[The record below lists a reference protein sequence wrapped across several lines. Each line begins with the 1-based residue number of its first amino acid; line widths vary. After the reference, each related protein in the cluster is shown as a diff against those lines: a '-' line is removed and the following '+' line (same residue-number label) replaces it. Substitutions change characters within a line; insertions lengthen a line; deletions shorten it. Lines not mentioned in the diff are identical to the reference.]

1 MNVLFMP
8 FCPSKRTIAYAA
20 PAAIPPQSPANEPLK
35 SDRSSVGLTIR
46 RDPANAVST
55 ASPCTGLSFSFSRS
69 QENTIVKNGDI
80 LLSIDASESTVRRDL
95 LELDRLGKLNRVHG
109 GATLTDRQ
117 FVLNE
122 ADIEEKIRKNVN
134 EKKAIAEFAAMQIQD
149 GDFVY
154 LDAGTTTLL
163 MIDFITARDAQF
175 VTNGIVH
182 ARNLAARGLR
192 THVLGGELKSS
203 TEAVVGAEA
212 VQALQNYNFSKAFL
226 GTNGIHPKFGY
237 TTPDSDE
244 ALLKTAA
251 MERSFVKYIVSDYS
265 KFGKVTTVTFAQLDE
280 AAIITDQVPPQ
291 LYLDSTV
298 VKAVGNKTLGPGI
311 PLEEDSQ

>member
-1 MNVLFMP
+1 MSRLAEER
-8 FCPSKRTIAYAA
+8 KAQILQ
-20 PAAIPPQSPANEPLK
+20 ILNEEGVV
-35 SDRSSVGLTIR
+35 SVNELR
-46 RDPANAVST
+46 ER
-55 ASPCTGLSFSFSRS
+55 L
-69 QENTIVKNGDI
+69 
-80 LLSIDASESTVRRDL
+80 DASESTVRRDL

-154 LDAGTTTLL
+154 LDA
-163 MIDFITARDAQF
+163 
-175 VTNGIVH
+175 H

>member
-1 MNVLFMP
+1 MSRLAEER
-8 FCPSKRTIAYAA
+8 KAQILQ
-20 PAAIPPQSPANEPLK
+20 ILNEEGVV
-35 SDRSSVGLTIR
+35 SVNELR
-46 RDPANAVST
+46 ER
-55 ASPCTGLSFSFSRS
+55 L
-69 QENTIVKNGDI
+69 
-80 LLSIDASESTVRRDL
+80 DASESTVRRDL

-251 MERSFVKYIVSDYS
+251 MERSFVKYIVSVYS